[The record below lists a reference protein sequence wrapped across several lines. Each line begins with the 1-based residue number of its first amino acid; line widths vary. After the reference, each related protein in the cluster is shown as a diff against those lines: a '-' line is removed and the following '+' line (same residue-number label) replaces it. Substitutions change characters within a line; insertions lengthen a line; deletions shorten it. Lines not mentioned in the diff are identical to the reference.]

1 MPGLGLPGED
11 VPVYIWEASITALRH
26 QLMEAAGAAV
36 EENEMKFS
44 DKIIGNSKFGDFSE
58 TEAATAAPTTVPP
71 APAEY

>member
-1 MPGLGLPGED
+1 
-11 VPVYIWEASITALRH
+11 
-26 QLMEAAGAAV
+26 MEAAGAAV

-71 APAEY
+71 HQLSIRITISPKNTGLELAIKI